1 MQVPDTDS
9 SEYAAL
15 IEFAATS
22 GRTRSHPAIEQKAD
36 ELISRMWAAR
46 ASAMTQTLSALAKAA
61 SDLPR

>member
-22 GRTRSHPAIEQKAD
+22 GRTRSHPAVEKKAG
-36 ELISRMWAAR
+36 ELISRMWASR
-46 ASAMTQTLSALAKAA
+46 ASAMTQSLSALAKATIGR
-61 SDLPR
+61 PH